1 MVGWAV
7 WFTGLP
13 GSGKS
18 TLARSAAETLRN
30 RGLDVVYLEMDA
42 RRREY
47 FPDPKYTEQE
57 RRQAYAMFA
66 DEAAELCGRGRN
78 VIMDATGHRISFR
91 QRARG
96 RLDWFAEIHVGCDVE
111 EAMRRESERPQGK
124 VKADLYRKA
133 LERRRTGRGFEGLG
147 EVVGVDVPFEQDPA
161 AELSFDNT
169 ALSREEALRKVM
181 HFLDR
186 WLDRD

>member
-1 MVGWAV
+1 MAGWAV

-18 TLARSAAETLRN
+18 TLARGATETLRE
-30 RGLDVVYLEMDA
+30 RGLDVVHLEMDA
-42 RRREY
+42 RRKEY
-47 FPDPKYTEQE
+47 FPEPEYTERE

-66 DEAAELCGRGRN
+66 DEAADLCVRGRN
-78 VIMDATGHRISFR
+78 VIMDAAAHRISFR
-91 QRARG
+91 RRARE
-96 RLDWFAEIHVGCDVE
+96 RIARFAEIHVGCSVE

-133 LERRRTGRGFEGLG
+133 LERQRTGREFEGLG
-147 EVVGVDVPFEQDPA
+147 EVVGVDVPFEEDPE